1 LRAFQSPGAVT
12 TFFVGNVLYGVPS
25 IRVREIIRV
34 AHITPVPL
42 VSPALRGVFN
52 VRGELVTALDLR
64 VRLGLPDAGTE
75 PAVHVLFPTAEGTM
89 SLLVDREGD
98 VLDIDPALFEQPP
111 GGLSAIGRDCVM
123 GAYRLPQELL
133 IVLDADRTL
142 DVGAGPGG
150 PDPSRMMG
158 GTQT

>member
-1 LRAFQSPGAVT
+1 MKAVGSPGALT

-25 IRVREIIRV
+25 ARVREIMRV

-64 VRLGLPDAGTE
+64 VRLGLPDVGGA
-75 PAVHVLFPTAEGTM
+75 PLVHVLFPTPEGTM
-89 SLLVDREGD
+89 SLVVDREGD

-111 GGLSAIGRDCVM
+111 GGLSPVGRDCVM
-123 GAYRLPQELL
+123 GAYRLPRQLL
-133 IVLDADRTL
+133 IVLDTDRTL
-142 DVGAGPGG
+142 DVGASPGG
-150 PDPSRMMG
+150 PDLNRMMEG
-158 GTQT
+158 MQR